1 MIYIQ
6 LPADARGY
14 WARYCDL
21 PVVNRPLSLLSQ
33 SLRVGQLSGLL
44 MQSPDSLTAV

>member
-1 MIYIQ
+1 MLYIQ

-21 PVVNRPLSLLSQ
+21 PLVNRPLSLLSQ
-33 SLRVGQLSGLL
+33 SLCGSVSCRAYYCNLPTV
-44 MQSPDSLTAV
+44 